1 MASRMFAL
9 GKLARKGGGSNNQD
23 GDDFITSFYKK
34 ILAFINLVIKTM
46 VISMSIPVFII
57 FVIIV
62 IIVIRAIIA
71 CTF

>member
-9 GKLARKGGGSNNQD
+9 GKLSRKGGGGNNQD

-57 FVIIV
+57 FIIV
-62 IIVIRAIIA
+62 IIIVIRAIIA
-71 CTF
+71 CTL